1 MNPDTFMALGGPLEE
16 LFAVLE
22 QPELAAAKAH
32 GEAMSTDAV
41 VEYMLEHANDLAP
54 EPLRP

>member
-1 MNPDTFMALGGPLEE
+1 MALGGPLEE

-54 EPLRP
+54 EPARP